1 MRSLLSILL
10 LAFSS
15 LAPAQDPAKG
25 DALRALAW
33 QRGSAEGRIADKASI
48 QIPQGYVFLDAP
60 NTKRFLEI
68 AGNPPR
74 DGHYMIAPETLS
86 WFAVFSFNPVGYV
99 KDDEK
104 INPDELLKSLKD
116 SDGPANE
123 ERKRLGMSP
132 IFTDGWQVPP
142 HYDPETKRL
151 EWGIRLKTDH
161 GEPVVNYTT
170 RLLGRSGVMN
180 ATLVS
185 DPATLAQDVGEFK
198 TSLQKFSY
206 VSGEKYSEF
215 KQGDRVAEFGLAALI
230 LGGAAALATKKGF
243 WGAIVAIFAAF
254 WKLIAGVVVAA
265 VAGLGSF
272 FKRKKS

>member
-86 WFAVFSFNPVGYV
+86 WFAFTQAISSLRSLAGTPF
-99 KDDEK
+99 
-104 INPDELLKSLKD
+104 LLTTSCGLFAISDIGAKSL
-116 SDGPANE
+116 S
-123 ERKRLGMSP
+123 
-132 IFTDGWQVPP
+132 
-142 HYDPETKRL
+142 
-151 EWGIRLKTDH
+151 
-161 GEPVVNYTT
+161 
-170 RLLGRSGVMN
+170 
-180 ATLVS
+180 
-185 DPATLAQDVGEFK
+185 
-198 TSLQKFSY
+198 TS
-206 VSGEKYSEF
+206 
-215 KQGDRVAEFGLAALI
+215 
-230 LGGAAALATKKGF
+230 
-243 WGAIVAIFAAF
+243 
-254 WKLIAGVVVAA
+254 
-265 VAGLGSF
+265 
-272 FKRKKS
+272 